1 MKSEAG
7 TLTRRGFT
15 QMLGAGAALAALRPP
30 FALGASARR
39 TRVAGVASP
48 AVRLSSNENPYG
60 PSPAALTAMT
70 EAFGLA
76 WRYPDEH
83 QDALI
88 EELAKLHGVG
98 ANQILPGDGSGEILK
113 LCASAFTGPGKRL
126 VVADPT
132 FETVA
137 HHARTG
143 GAEVVPVRLTPDYRH
158 DLSKMLAAAGAGL
171 VYVCNPNNPTASV
184 TPKGEVRAFLSKV
197 PRETFVLVD
206 EAYYHYVESGD
217 YESVMPLVRDYPNL
231 VVART
236 FSKIYGM
243 AGLRCGYCVAQAQT
257 VERLRVHQTWDS
269 VNIMALVAALASLRD
284 SAQVEQGRRRNSE
297 VKKFVYAELDKLG
310 FAYIPSAANFMM
322 IDMRRDVKPLI
333 AAMRQRGVE
342 VGRFF
347 PTLPNHM
354 RVTVGTRADMES
366 FLSAFRQVAAA

>member
-1 MKSEAG
+1 MKNETG

-30 FALGASARR
+30 FALGARHAPT
-39 TRVAGVASP
+39 TRVARAVSP
-48 AVRLSSNENPYG
+48 VVRLSSNENPYG
-60 PSPAALTAMT
+60 PSPAALAAMT

-83 QDALI
+83 QDALV

-113 LCASAFTGPGKRL
+113 LCAAAFTGPGKKL

-132 FETVA
+132 FEAIA

-143 GAEVVPVRLTPDYRH
+143 GAEVVSVRLTSDYRH
-158 DLSKMLAAAGAGL
+158 DLSKMLAASGAGL

-184 TPKGEVRAFLSKV
+184 TPKDEVRAFLSKV
-197 PRETFVLVD
+197 SRETFVLVD
-206 EAYYHYVESGD
+206 EAYYHYAESGD

-231 VVART
+231 IVART

-257 VERLRVHQTWDS
+257 IERMRAQQTWDS

-284 SAQVEQGRRRNSE
+284 AAQVEQGRRRNGE
-297 VKKFVYAELDKLG
+297 VKRFVCAEMDKSG

-333 AAMRQRGVE
+333 AGMRQHGVE

-347 PTLPNHM
+347 PSLPNHM
-354 RVTVGTRADMES
+354 RVTIGTRADMES
-366 FLSAFRQVAAA
+366 FLNAFRQVAA

>member
-1 MKSEAG
+1 MKSETG
-7 TLTRRGFT
+7 TLNRRGFT

-30 FALGASARR
+30 FALGARAPH
-39 TRVAGVASP
+39 TRFVRAASP
-48 AVRLSSNENPYG
+48 VVRLSSNENPYG
-60 PSPAALTAMT
+60 PSPAALSAMT

-88 EELAKLHGVG
+88 EELSKLHGVS
-98 ANQILPGDGSGEILK
+98 ANQILLGDGSGEILK
-113 LCASAFTGPGKRL
+113 LCAAAFTGPGKRL

-132 FETVA
+132 FEAIA
-137 HHARTG
+137 HHARTA
-143 GAEVVPVRLTPDYRH
+143 GAEVVPVRLTSDYRYN
-158 DLSKMLAAAGAGL
+158 LSKMLAAQGAGL

-184 TPKGEVRAFLSKV
+184 TPKDEVRAYLSKV

-206 EAYYHYVESGD
+206 EAYYHYAEGGD
-217 YESVMPLVRDYPNL
+217 YESVMPLVREYPNL
-231 VVART
+231 IVART

-257 VERLRVHQTWDS
+257 IERMRAQQTWDS

-284 SAQVEQGRRRNSE
+284 SAQVEQGRRRNGE

-366 FLSAFRQVAAA
+366 FLSAFRQAAA